1 MNKTTKILPAVSNLG
16 RFRRAASPVPQIAGP
31 SGRVEIHGE
40 KYFLDRLVC
49 WAFHGPPPTWSEAV
63 DHLDGDQNNN
73 RVDNLAWAKVEVWKE
88 IDWLPRGQHPSDVG
102 PKGRVDVNG
111 ERS

>member
-16 RFRRAASPVPQIAGP
+16 RFRSAASPVPQIAGP

-102 PKGRVDVNG
+102 PSGRVDVNG